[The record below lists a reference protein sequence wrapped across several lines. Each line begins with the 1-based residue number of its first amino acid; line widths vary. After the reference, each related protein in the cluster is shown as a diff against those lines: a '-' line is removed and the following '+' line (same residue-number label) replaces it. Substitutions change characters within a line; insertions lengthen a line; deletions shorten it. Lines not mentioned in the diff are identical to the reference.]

1 MVSKI
6 TVSETKKV
14 SKSAAAKKASAKKI
28 PVKQVPT
35 ALQEPPVLDQ
45 QIPVKENI
53 NPVDQV
59 LEIKA
64 HNEEKKVV
72 KATRKM
78 PKAVRSQSKGKINPK
93 QAMRS
98 RDTALAV
105 KSAAQQATAKK
116 QAAVKNHPDNKP
128 QYAFDTPKIG
138 VWAAWVRAYKNIFN
152 FKGRTSRYEFWAFM
166 LINLF
171 AVCIFTVIP
180 VLLTAITGS
189 QTLGLFCVLAFLLL
203 EVIIYLSAIVRRIH
217 DTGCSAWKGNF
228 RPFVWFSLIMLLALL
243 GFALGIS
250 KNFDFAGTMPKH
262 DVMLVFYY
270 FGIFVLATSP
280 FWLPIV
286 YYSTKIGITSF
297 YYEAEPQDNDY
308 GKLYFSGSEFK
319 AKGLKYTVL
328 FSVCFYL
335 LYCLAGVLSEYSY

>member
-14 SKSAAAKKASAKKI
+14 SKSAVAKKAPVKKI
-28 PVKQVPT
+28 T
-35 ALQEPPVLDQ
+35 AMQTPITSQKNPVLDQ
-45 QIPVKENI
+45 QVPVKENI

-72 KATRKM
+72 KAARKA
-78 PKAVRSQSKGKINPK
+78 PKAVRSQPKGKISPK
-93 QAMRS
+93 QAIRS
-98 RDTALAV
+98 RDAALAV
-105 KSAAQQATAKK
+105 KSTAQQATAKK
-116 QAAVKNHPDNKP
+116 QTAIKNIPNDMPKYAV
-128 QYAFDTPKIG
+128 DTPKIG
-138 VWAAWVRAYKNIFN
+138 VWAAWFRAYKNIFN
-152 FKGRTSRYEFWAFM
+152 FKGRSSRYEFWAFM

-189 QTLGLFCVLAFLLL
+189 QAFGLFCIFAFLLL
-203 EVIIYLSAIVRRIH
+203 EVIVYLSAIVRRIH

-228 RPFVWFSLIMLLALL
+228 RPFVWFSLVMLLALL
-243 GFALGIS
+243 GFALGIG
-250 KNFDFAGTMPKH
+250 KNFNFAGTMSKQ

-308 GKLYFSGSEFK
+308 GKLYFSGPEFK

-335 LYCLAGVLSEYSY
+335 LYCLAGVLSEYPY